1 MIVVTGASGQLGRAV
16 LERLLD
22 RVPAEQ
28 VGASVRDPEKVR
40 DLAER
45 GVRVRRGDYAE
56 PSSLAASF
64 EGASRVL
71 VVSANTLG
79 EEGLRQN
86 RAAIEAAVAAG
97 AERVLYTSHA
107 GARPDSPFPP
117 MPQHAAN
124 EEVLRTCGAPFT
136 SLRNGFYASTVPRL
150 LQGAWHTGELRA
162 PEDGPVAWTTHGDLA
177 DVTALALTERR
188 ARRPHPAAHRPG
200 GARRWTQVAALA
212 SEARRPPDPSVVVV
226 PTRATAPSWWATASP
241 SAAADLLVG
250 MFAASRR
257 GDFAAVDPTLPRLL
271 GRPTTTLAAFLDA
284 TLTPP
289 GARTAGPPPRRRR

>member
-28 VGASVRDPEKVR
+28 VGASVRDPDKVP

-56 PSSLAASF
+56 PSSLAEAF

-86 RAAIEAAVAAG
+86 HAAIEAAVAAG

-136 SLRNGFYASTVPRL
+136 SLRNGSTPRRCRGSCRVPGTPGSSASPRTVP
-150 LQGAWHTGELRA
+150 
-162 PEDGPVAWTTHGDLA
+162 
-177 DVTALALTERR
+177 
-188 ARRPHPAAHRPG
+188 
-200 GARRWTQVAALA
+200 
-212 SEARRPPDPSVVVV
+212 
-226 PTRATAPSWWATASP
+226 SP
-241 SAAADLLVG
+241 
-250 MFAASRR
+250 
-257 GDFAAVDPTLPRLL
+257 
-271 GRPTTTLAAFLDA
+271 
-284 TLTPP
+284 
-289 GARTAGPPPRRRR
+289 GPPTATSPTSRPWP

>member
-56 PSSLAASF
+56 PPSLAEAL

-150 LQGAWHTGELRA
+150 LQGAWHTGELRV

-177 DVTALALTERR
+177 DVTALALTSDEFDGLTPPLTGPE
-188 ARRPHPAAHRPG
+188 AL
-200 GARRWTQVAALA
+200 TMEQVAALA
-212 SEARRPPDPSVVVV
+212 SEAAGRPIRRVVVADADY
-226 PTRATAPSWWATASP
+226 RAELVGHGAPE
-241 SAAADLLVG
+241 AAADMLVG

-271 GRPTTTLAAFLDA
+271 GRPATPLNEILAAAVPA
-284 TLTPP
+284 TQ
-289 GARTAGPPPRRRR
+289 A

>member
-22 RVPAEQ
+22 RVPAGE

-56 PSSLAASF
+56 PASLTEAF

-79 EEGLRQN
+79 AEGLRRN
-86 RAAIEAAVAAG
+86 RAAIDAAVAAG

-107 GARPDSPFPP
+107 GSKPDSPFPP

-124 EEVLRTCGAPFT
+124 EEVLRGGGTPFT

-150 LQGAWHTGELRA
+150 LQGAWHTGELRVPA
-162 PEDGPVAWTTHGDLA
+162 DGPVAWTTHADLA
-177 DVTALALTERR
+177 DVTALALTTDELEGISPPLTGPE
-188 ARRPHPAAHRPG
+188 AM
-200 GARRWTQVAALA
+200 TMEQVAALA
-212 SEARRPPDPSVVVV
+212 SEVAGRTMRHVVV
-226 PTRATAPSWWATASP
+226 PDAEYRTELVGHGAPE
-241 SAAADLLVG
+241 AAADMLVG
-250 MFAASRR
+250 MFTASRR

-271 GRPTTTLAAFLDA
+271 GRPATPLSEVLAAA
-284 TLTPP
+284 VP
-289 GARTAGPPPRRRR
+289 AQA